1 MKAQSSSWY
10 SESEV
15 WHEARE
21 WEKNKKEIERSIT
34 TPPSSSPFLFFFLM
48 DVGTTPTIW
57 VTGTGFENLYQRTFS
72 HALIF
77 LTYTL
82 YVAYFRH
89 YPTTKFTAVA
99 DTPENKRLAA
109 NTKKQSNVSP
119 FFLLFCSNLLL
130 SVHYRPESSLFSFVH
145 WAGENIISKWL
156 KFLLT
161 FL

>member
-1 MKAQSSSWY
+1 MG
-10 SESEV
+10 
-15 WHEARE
+15 
-21 WEKNKKEIERSIT
+21 KNKKEIERSIT

-48 DVGTTPTIW
+48 DVGTTPTIR
-57 VTGTGFENLYQRTFS
+57 VTGTRFENLYQRTFS

-119 FFLLFCSNLLL
+119 FFYYFALIYYYLFIIALSPLCSHL
-130 SVHYRPESSLFSFVH
+130 YIGQE
-145 WAGENIISKWL
+145 K
-156 KFLLT
+156 T
-161 FL
+161 

>member
-1 MKAQSSSWY
+1 MKVQSCSWY
-10 SESEV
+10 SGSEV
-15 WHEARE
+15 WYEARE
-21 WEKNKKEIERSIT
+21 WGKMRKRWSGVSQL
-34 TPPSSSPFLFFFLM
+34 PYSPSPFCFSFSLM
-48 DVGTTPTIW
+48 LAPSPQSEWLEQGLKIYTRETSHML
-57 VTGTGFENLYQRTFS
+57 LYIS
-72 HALIF
+72 NVKI
-77 LTYTL
+77 

-119 FFLLFCSNLLL
+119 FLILSNLLL
-130 SVHYRPESSLFSFVH
+130 FLHYRPESSQFSFAH
-145 WAGENIISKWL
+145 WAGESIISKWL